1 MSEVKT
7 RTIEDLVEEGQVD
20 GGIYDQYNDEQKI
33 VVYCGY
39 QSEEED
45 VAIVEAYC
53 VENGYT
59 WQFDDAVYIDCNS
72 NIAYTDSTDVLRTE
86 DGVVGRKGFEDGD
99 YDLESIENEFVFSK
113 QDVSNGK
120 TVSSTTFRALPTW
133 YNEKELIEKG
143 WIKQSCEFNHGL
155 YEHNTNDEP
164 SDILEKIIATEEETL
179 VIFAIDYFNLF
190 ETEYCVWTKIND

>member
-7 RTIEDLVEEGQVD
+7 RTIEDLIEDGQVE
-20 GGIYDQYNDEQKI
+20 GSIYEQYNDEKNI
-33 VVYCGY
+33 IIYCGY

-45 VAIVEAYC
+45 VAIVDAYC
-53 VENGYT
+53 IKNGYT
-59 WQFDDAVYIDCNS
+59 WNYDDAVYIDYNL
-72 NIAYTDSTDVLRTE
+72 NIAYTDSNDVIRLE

-99 YDLESIENEFVFSK
+99 YDLETIENEFVFSK

-120 TVSSTTFRALPTW
+120 TVPSTEFRALPTW

-143 WIKQSCEFNHGL
+143 WLKQSCEFNHGL

-164 SDILEKIIATEEETL
+164 SDILEKIIANEEETL
-179 VIFAIDYFNLF
+179 VIFAIDNYNPF
-190 ETEYCVWTKIND
+190 ETEFCVFTKIAD

>member
-1 MSEVKT
+1 MSQVKT
-7 RTIEDLVEEGQVD
+7 RTIEDLVEDGQVE
-20 GGIYDQYNDEQKI
+20 GSIYEQYNDEQKI
-33 VVYCGY
+33 IVYNGY
-39 QSEEED
+39 HSEEED

-53 VENGYT
+53 EKNDYNLC
-59 WQFDDAVYIDCNS
+59 FDDEVYIDYNM
-72 NIAYTDSTDVLRTE
+72 NIAYTDSTDVLSTE

-120 TVSSTTFRALPTW
+120 TVPSTVFRALPTW

-143 WIKQSCEFNHGL
+143 WIKKSCEFNHGL

-164 SDILEKIIATEEETL
+164 SDILEKIIANEEETL
-179 VIFAIDYFNLF
+179 VIFGIDNYNPF
-190 ETEYCVWTKIND
+190 ETEFCVFTKIYD